1 MGEKRKHMED
11 ELSRFEAEISGATSG
26 SGPNSGSNSLFI
38 PHQLRPV
45 VCANTYSQVQQKLQQ
60 NPLPKPGPGPGQGPM
75 MNNMPPPPPHIAPAF
90 VSTFLPHSD
99 HSVPEKSYSSE
110 PTPVVLSSA
119 PKLYTNRMSIN
130 PTETPIAPQID
141 ISNIQFDVTQKLKK
155 LKTEKPNGPNP
166 IAEAAIQAA
175 KASSAL
181 QNFQINEK
189 RKKDKKTVRVAGG
202 QVWED
207 PSLADWES
215 DDFRIFCGDLGNDVN
230 DELLTRTF
238 NKFPSFTRAKVI
250 RDKRTGKSK
259 GFGFVSFKEPG
270 DFIRAMKEM
279 DGRYVGSRPIKLRK
293 STWRARSFE
302 VVKRKEK
309 EKAQLL
315 QMFNK

>member
-1 MGEKRKHMED
+1 MTTNHY
-11 ELSRFEAEISGATSG
+11 F
-26 SGPNSGSNSLFI
+26 
-38 PHQLRPV
+38 
-45 VCANTYSQVQQKLQQ
+45 
-60 NPLPKPGPGPGQGPM
+60 
-75 MNNMPPPPPHIAPAF
+75 
-90 VSTFLPHSD
+90 
-99 HSVPEKSYSSE
+99 
-110 PTPVVLSSA
+110 LSS
-119 PKLYTNRMSIN
+119 SSF
-130 PTETPIAPQID
+130 QID
-141 ISNIQFDVTQKLKK
+141 ISSIQFDVTQKLKK

-207 PSLADWES
+207 PSLSDWDP

-230 DELLTRTF
+230 DEILTRTF

-259 GFGFVSFKEPG
+259 GFGFVSFKEPA

-279 DGRYVGSRPIKLRK
+279 DG
-293 STWRARSFE
+293 
-302 VVKRKEK
+302 KRKK
-309 EKAQLL
+309 RIIQI
-315 QMFNK
+315 